1 MMAKRVLAAAVI
13 LFVFFFSVACTSTD
27 FKRIHKE
34 VVEVEEKNV
43 NAETLPIKSIAEEN
57 TEDET
62 LLSLTPLYE
71 NGTVVASSEEKSSVD
86 SAPGIEETFTF
97 ERVYDKESSNEKAG
111 EIRAVEEK
119 ESLPSFVLV
128 LAAVCA
134 LLVVIIV
141 LGVVIL
147 VKRKKKTDR
156 PYSSSSV
163 QSRASGDEEYRGYIS
178 ELIEDDDEEK
188 TEEKDEKNTVR
199 DVDIDEIIDI
209 IK

>member
-1 MMAKRVLAAAVI
+1 MAKRVSAAVMI
-13 LFVFFFSVACTSTD
+13 LFVFFFAVSCTSTD

-34 VVEVEEKNV
+34 VVEVEEKNE

-62 LLSLTPLYE
+62 LISLTPLYE
-71 NGTVVASSEEKSSVD
+71 NGTAAASSEEKSAVD

-97 ERVYDKESSNEKAG
+97 ERVYDKESSDEKAG

-119 ESLPSFVLV
+119 ESLQSFVLV
-128 LAAVCA
+128 LASVCA
-134 LLVVIIV
+134 LFVVIIV

-163 QSRASGDEEYRGYIS
+163 QSRVPDDEEYRGYIS

-188 TEEKDEKNTVR
+188 TEEKEEKNTAKA
-199 DVDIDEIIDI
+199 VDIDEIIDI